1 MTRYVDA
8 HCHLDLLDDP
18 AAALDAAPDTVVV
31 AVTEL
36 PSRYRLLAA
45 RFRHDRRVRV
55 ALGLHPLRAASAGA
69 MEEGLLIRQLS
80 SCDYVGEVGLDF
92 SAHGRDTKAAQIR
105 VFERLLAEPSLRNK
119 VVSVHS
125 RGADRD
131 VIHRLRDAHVPAIL
145 HWYTGSTRWLDDA
158 LAAGM
163 YFSINP
169 SMLRTD
175 KGRSTIALLPTN
187 RVLTETDAPFAKVGS
202 RPAAPQDLK
211 QVVSELARHWD
222 IAVEEARQV
231 VHDNLARLY
240 SECVGSSRAL
250 SGTDA
255 DESRTALGSEEPAG

>member
-1 MTRYVDA
+1 VTRYVDA

-31 AVTEL
+31 AMTEL

-69 MEEGLLIRQLS
+69 MEEGLLMRQLA

-92 SAHGRDTKAAQIR
+92 SAHGRDTKPAQIR

-131 VIHRLRDAHVPAIL
+131 VIHRLREAQVPAIL
-145 HWYTGSTRWLDDA
+145 HWYTGSPRWIDDA

-169 SMLRTD
+169 SMLRTE
-175 KGRSTIALLPTN
+175 KGRTTIAALPST
-187 RVLTETDAPFAKVGS
+187 RVLTETDAPFAKMGA
-202 RPAAPQDLK
+202 RPTAPHDLK
-211 QVVSELARHWD
+211 HVVSTLARLWD
-222 IAVEEARQV
+222 VPTEEARQL
-231 VHDNLARLY
+231 VHDNLARLFA
-240 SECVGSSRAL
+240 ECVGSSRVL
-250 SGTDA
+250 SGGDA
-255 DESRTALGSEEPAG
+255 ADRNPPRGDTSED